1 MKTQL
6 TAETVAISF
15 FPFFSFFFLQTAED
29 EDAANGRNCHD
40 LFFFLFFSFF
50 SCRLLKMK
58 TQLTAETVARKIA
71 DETLEMQVKLMSE
84 LRLTIQV

>member
-1 MKTQL
+1 MYLL
-6 TAETVAISF
+6 TCACYLYMYLSIYLF
-15 FPFFSFFFLQTAED
+15 WQTAQD
-29 EDAANGRNCHD
+29 EGAANGRNCHD

>member
-1 MKTQL
+1 MHVICTCTYLSIYSGRLLKMKAQL
-6 TAETVAISF
+6 TAETVTISS
-15 FPFFSFFFLQTAED
+15 FSYFFL
-29 EDAANGRNCHD
+29 
-40 LFFFLFFSFF
+40 FF